1 LGWLEGRAGPA
12 VPWCGWGGCPRWGV
26 HIKNYNVNHTEDRA
40 GQDIARHQIAA
51 YQPVKGA
58 R

>member
-1 LGWLEGRAGPA
+1 
-12 VPWCGWGGCPRWGV
+12 V